1 MAEIHVLDKKLRLL
15 QPDVGFRTSLDTIM
29 LSAACPAKDG
39 QHILDAG
46 CGVGA
51 AGFCV
56 AKRLNKLKLTGVDID
71 ADFIELAKQNRE
83 INGFSADDVQFHHA
97 DIDQF
102 RRSEKPI
109 FDHVISNPPYLN
121 AGEYLNSP
129 HQKKAIAIGHAETG
143 FSLEEWI
150 KALHRLIKPKGSLT
164 MIHRADYTDQIIKA
178 FEYRFGFVE
187 IIPLWPKK
195 GRNAK
200 RVIIRGLKDKRG
212 PCTLH
217 HGITLHNDENGYT
230 EEADAILR
238 GREIIA

>member
-1 MAEIHVLDKKLRLL
+1 MAEIHVLDKKLRLM

-56 AKRLNKLKLTGVDID
+56 LQRLNDAKLTGVDID
-71 ADFIELAKQNRE
+71 QDFIDLANENKA
-83 INGFSADDVQFHHA
+83 INNFDNDDVTFHCA

-102 RRSEKPI
+102 RRSDKPI

-129 HQKKAIAIGHAETG
+129 HQKKAIAIGHTETG
-143 FSLEEWI
+143 FSLKEWI
-150 KALHRLIKPKGSLT
+150 KALHRLVKPKGSVT
-164 MIHRADYTDQIIKA
+164 IIHRADHTDQIIKA
-178 FEYRFGFVE
+178 FEHRFGFVE
-187 IIPLWPKK
+187 IIPLWPKA
-195 GRNAK
+195 GRQAK
-200 RVIIRGLKDKRG
+200 RVIIRALKDKRG

-217 HGITLHNDENGYT
+217 PGLTLHNNDDTYT
-230 EEADAILR
+230 KEADEVLR
-238 GREIIA
+238 GRALID